1 MRIILLSTLSCLLSL
16 QTYQELLAQE
26 AYDISYQFE
35 RDSLQISGGKTFG
48 NKLIIQNN
56 TDQVILLQ
64 QDPNTSLPKGLITIP
79 DTLSLAPREKKM
91 YPLKYIADKHTIR
104 QNLQP
109 FKIALQT
116 TDVHIKV
123 QASASFYVQLE
134 DVNGLSL
141 DTENP
146 IYYLNPATNQTQ
158 LMLRCSNAGLV
169 PISFKLVLT
178 EVPEGLEFIGEQM
191 VHTLQPGAKQLLP
204 FTARNRLSSRQVP
217 DFIVTIRANDE
228 RGKQLAITRIRIQS
242 ASSISNFLGTAPFG
256 RTPNN
261 TAAFRFLNLNQQQS
275 IYQIQGNGNLDFN
288 SNRHLDYQVNLDYY
302 QQFKGIN
309 LYDTYLSYQTKHWEL
324 KAGNIYENL
333 DYALGGGGARATYR
347 FDGNKGISIYGL
359 QNNFM
364 LVSQLIN
371 NIPTENIVAA
381 NYTFS
386 KDDTEGRIT
395 YLHSNQSYT
404 GLTRHQ
410 ASSRIPIK
418 MGANQTLAIEGGYS
432 QESFEDSLQVKHAL
446 AAGIDYSYNT
456 DGYQFSTN
464 NYYSSPYFTGIRRGI
479 LQSDTRLLKTLQDGT
494 LLSARVNLLN
504 NRPAFQGRHYG
515 YGFIT
520 FKNSVYKY
528 ELGYG
533 TDISSFRLDIKP
545 YLMEQR
551 LTNGRAPFQFNG
563 NFEWVSTAI
572 RTQVNLNYSSAQHSF
587 YLNTDYGYTYNNN
600 SGLPPA
606 PFHSLRINGSY
617 TNPLFGIS
625 TFVQLNPYY
634 LSDAFALSQD
644 ASYRL
649 YSIGPNTQFS
659 ALKNKLQA
667 QFSAMY
673 SYYGFTNNSNYTIN
687 GSARWVLK
695 DNWAIATDIFYTL
708 MQMRNPIVNDGSS
721 PASYFSSHFNTRQIR
736 IGIEKHFSGM
746 NASTGKRLRMVYFE
760 DRNNNGIHDNDEP
773 FATDM
778 VVKIKDKTAFTDQ
791 QGQVEFRQLPAGN
804 YTVELINSKGW
815 NVSLPLTIV
824 LEKNKAIEVPLIRSK
839 ILEGKLMII
848 GKNYQT
854 TRPILSGI
862 RIKAIDEQGRE
873 HQTLTDVDGQYTF
886 YLPPGA
892 YQVSIET
899 EGMPFAIENAKED
912 VELLDNQE
920 RYTVDFQYRDERRKV
935 GITRF

>member
-1 MRIILLSTLSCLLSL
+1 MRMILLLILGCLLL
-16 QTYQELLAQE
+16 PQTYQKLMAQNV
-26 AYDISYQFE
+26 YDISYQFE
-35 RDSLQISGGKTFG
+35 HDSLQISGGKTFG
-48 NKLIIQNN
+48 NKFIIHNN
-56 TDQVILLQ
+56 TDQVVLLR
-64 QDPNTSLPKGLITIP
+64 QDPNTSLPKGLITLP
-79 DTLSLAPREKKM
+79 DTLSLAPWEKKIF
-91 YPLKYIADKHTIR
+91 PLKYIADKHTIR

-109 FKIALQT
+109 FKIALQAIESQLNIQSST
-116 TDVHIKV
+116 
-123 QASASFYVQLE
+123 SFYAQLE
-134 DVNGLSL
+134 DVKGLSL
-141 DTENP
+141 DTEDP

-191 VHTLQPGAKQLLP
+191 VITLEPGAKQLIP
-204 FTARNRLSSRQVP
+204 FIARNRLNSRRVP
-217 DFIVTIRANDE
+217 DFIVAIQANDE
-228 RGKQLAITRIRIQS
+228 LGKQIAITRIRIQS
-242 ASSISNFLGTAPFG
+242 ASSVSNFLGTAPFG

-261 TAAFRFLNLNQQQS
+261 TTAFRFLNLNQQQS
-275 IYQIQGNGNLDFN
+275 IYQIQGNGKLDFN
-288 SNRHLDYQVNLDYY
+288 DNRLLDYQVNLDYY

-347 FDGNKGISIYGL
+347 FDENKGISVYAL

-364 LVSQLIN
+364 LVSQLITN
-371 NIPTENIVAA
+371 VPTENIVAA
-381 NYTFS
+381 NYTFL
-386 KDDTEGRIT
+386 KDDAKGRIT
-395 YLHSNQSYT
+395 YLHSHQSYT
-404 GLTRHQ
+404 GLKRHQ
-410 ASSRIPIK
+410 ASSRIPINI
-418 MGANQTLAIEGGYS
+418 GANQTLAIEGGYS
-432 QESFEDSLQVKHAL
+432 QESFDDSVQVKHAI

-479 LQSDTRLLKTLQDGT
+479 LQSDTRLLKTFENGK
-494 LLSARVNLLN
+494 LLSARINLLD
-504 NRPAFQGRHYG
+504 NRPEFQGRHYG
-515 YGFIT
+515 YGFIP

-528 ELGYG
+528 ELGYSMNV
-533 TDISSFRLDIKP
+533 SSFHLDLKP
-545 YLMEQR
+545 YFMEQR
-551 LTNGRAPFQFNG
+551 LTNGRAPFQVSG
-563 NFEWVSTAI
+563 NFEWVSAAV
-572 RTQVNLNYSSAQHSF
+572 RTQVNLNYSSPRHSF
-587 YLNTDYGYTYNNN
+587 YLNTDYGYTYHNN

-617 TNPLFGIS
+617 TNPLFGVS

-673 SYYGFTNNSNYTIN
+673 SYYGFTNNSNYTVN

-695 DNWAIATDIFYTL
+695 GNWAIATDIFYTL
-708 MQMRNPIVNDGSS
+708 IQMRNPIFNEGNNPD
-721 PASYFSSHFNTRQIR
+721 SYLSSHINTRQIR
-736 IGIEKHFSGM
+736 LGIEKHFSGM

-760 DRNNNGIHDNDEP
+760 DRNNNGIHDDDEP

-778 VVKIKDKTAFTDQ
+778 VVKINNKTAFTDQ
-791 QGQVEFRQLPAGN
+791 RGQVEFRELPAGN
-804 YTVELINSKGW
+804 YTVELINNKGW
-815 NVSLPLTIV
+815 NASLPLSIV
-824 LEKNKAIEVPLIRSK
+824 LEKNKAIEVPLIRST
-839 ILEGKLMII
+839 ILEGKLII
-848 GKNYQT
+848 VGKNYQN
-854 TRPILSGI
+854 TRPVLSGI
-862 RIKAIDEQGRE
+862 RIKAMDVQGKE

-886 YLPPGA
+886 YLPPGT
-892 YQVSIET
+892 YQVSIGT
-899 EGMPFAIENAKED
+899 EGMPFTIENAKEN

-920 RYTVDFQYRDERRKV
+920 RYTIDFRYRDERRKV
-935 GITRF
+935 GIMRF